1 MVTRAEN
8 FGGVSDAGLLLVKLA
23 AFAVMIL
30 DHVDWFLYG
39 GALGINATI
48 GRAVFPAFAAV
59 LGINL
64 ARMNVPGMYRLTS
77 RLLLAGAV
85 ASVPYT
91 LLQGELLP
99 LNVLWS
105 LAAAVV
111 MVTFLR
117 HGSRLGALLVWIP
130 AGLFLDYQWCGLAAV
145 VGAWWLASRGFR
157 GAFLLA
163 ALLVVPFNGSWW
175 SLAVLPL
182 ALAAGTL
189 PAGPAPRWKWLFY
202 VGYPAHLVV
211 LALLEH
217 VL

>member
-1 MVTRAEN
+1 MVIAAER
-8 FGGVSDAGLLLVKLA
+8 FGGVSDAGLLLVKVVALV
-23 AFAVMIL
+23 VMIL
-30 DHVDWFLYG
+30 DHLDSFVYG
-39 GALGINATI
+39 GALGIHATI

-64 ARMNVPGMYRLTS
+64 ARMNVDGMNRLTA

-85 ASVPYT
+85 AAVPWT
-91 LLQGELLP
+91 VLQGAVLP

-117 HGSRLGALLVWIP
+117 LGSRLGALVVWIA
-130 AGLFLDYQWCGLAAV
+130 AGLFLDYQWLGLLAV
-145 VGAWWLASRGFR
+145 VAAWWMASRGVR
-157 GAFLLA
+157 GAFVVA

-175 SLAVLPL
+175 SLAVVPL
-182 ALAAGTL
+182 ALVAELL

-202 VGYPAHLVV
+202 VGYPLHL
-211 LALLEH
+211 LL
-217 VL
+217 LIPFAM